1 MAPARLLK
9 YAVLPQKIAG
19 EIQHNR
25 HYRTL
30 PVWPDAARI
39 RSFLAGQKADAARI
53 RPLAESLIE
62 IVKQVVDVFDSD

>member
-30 PVWPDAARI
+30 PDAARI